1 MFLDTKTTDWTEIN
15 LSVSWGTSPSLD
27 GNKKNHKF
35 MEWWVLVTTS
45 QRGQRRVT
53 IVLSRVLPESSRVPV
68 FFRAVSNHR
77 QCVNQRRPD
86 ADDTRPRAT
95 RTDTQPQ
102 KSEIGDENRWRLD
115 QMTSPFHHRLPNRVR
130 SVQKTR
136 ARLTARLSIAPI
148 RIARQRENA
157 PPVENK
163 IKMPSISD
171 SLMSV
176 MKSTC
181 SPRLVARPVFDPTSH
196 RSIDC
201 WPAISHQLDRC
212 IGALLSCRPERN
224 YSTHQPSSLIESV
237 VPLTIFWPAGGR
249 PNFWFSFNSFG
260 EYKKDLRPVKELVP
274 NKISKRFRWWLPME
288 IVSPGSF
295 VSRCHSNDKIKK
307 ESPAL
312 K

>member
-1 MFLDTKTTDWTEIN
+1 M
-15 LSVSWGTSPSLD
+15 
-27 GNKKNHKF
+27 
-35 MEWWVLVTTS
+35 LVTTS

-148 RIARQRENA
+148 RIARHRENA

-171 SLMSV
+171 SPLMSV

-201 WPAISHQLDRC
+201 
-212 IGALLSCRPERN
+212 
-224 YSTHQPSSLIESV
+224 
-237 VPLTIFWPAGGR
+237 
-249 PNFWFSFNSFG
+249 
-260 EYKKDLRPVKELVP
+260 
-274 NKISKRFRWWLPME
+274 
-288 IVSPGSF
+288 
-295 VSRCHSNDKIKK
+295 
-307 ESPAL
+307 
-312 K
+312 

>member
-1 MFLDTKTTDWTEIN
+1 MLTT
-15 LSVSWGTSPSLD
+15 
-27 GNKKNHKF
+27 
-35 MEWWVLVTTS
+35 
-45 QRGQRRVT
+45 RGQGPLEQTRSHRKAKLET
-53 IVLSRVLPESSRVPV
+53 KIDGDLIRWRHLFIIDCQIEYEAFKKPAPVLPPV
-68 FFRAVSNHR
+68 Y
-77 QCVNQRRPD
+77 
-86 ADDTRPRAT
+86 
-95 RTDTQPQ
+95 
-102 KSEIGDENRWRLD
+102 
-115 QMTSPFHHRLPNRVR
+115 R
-130 SVQKTR
+130 S
-136 ARLTARLSIAPI
+136 LAPI

-212 IGALLSCRPERN
+212 IDALLSCRPERN